1 MDFQE
6 TLFYHS
12 KSFIRNEPTGLSCY
26 IICRTQLKGFFDP
39 ACWDKTLNHIINC
52 HPLLHSIL
60 SEESDKPE
68 MITLPEY
75 PTFKSSYEDITS
87 MNKGKRL
94 LNYILCIRFF
104 IEVHSIVSA
113 SRFFHMPTYLR
124 VVIECQSRFFPFF
137 PAFSRNCPDYFLHTS
152 GSSSFR
158 SLSDLGAR

>member
-39 ACWDKTLNHIINC
+39 ACWGKTLNHIINC

-87 MNKGKRL
+87 MNKEQQETFFLQKDEKIMITDL
-94 LNYILCIRFF
+94 TLKSILY
-104 IEVHSIVSA
+104 SIVI
-113 SRFFHMPTYLR
+113 FIKQGKM
-124 VVIECQSRFFPFF
+124 
-137 PAFSRNCPDYFLHTS
+137 NMN
-152 GSSSFR
+152 
-158 SLSDLGAR
+158 